1 MRENVKRIADNLK
14 TVIRGKDEVLELLLT
29 ALCANGHVLMEDVP
43 GTGKT
48 TLAKAL
54 AASLRA
60 EFRRIQ
66 FTPDLLPTDITG
78 GLIYSPQAGEFVFKP
93 GPVFCNILLADEINR
108 ASPRTQSALL
118 EAMNEE
124 QVTLDG
130 RRYPLTSPFLVIA
143 TQNPVEF
150 HGTFPLPEAQLDRF
164 LMRFSLGYPSETH
177 ELEILAANGGDG
189 PLKDLQPVA
198 TGEEIREL
206 QHATAAVGVE
216 ESVRAYLA
224 ALVRATRSESRLRLG
239 ASTRGAL
246 SLQRA
251 AQARAYIQGR
261 GHVLPD
267 DVKAMA
273 IPVLAHRL
281 ILDDSAAHSGILAET
296 IVRELLQQIPVPG

>member
-14 TVIRGKDEVLELLLT
+14 KVIRGKDEVLELLLT
-29 ALCANGHVLMEDVP
+29 ALCASGHVLMEDVP

-54 AASLRA
+54 AASLHA

-78 GLIYSPQAGEFVFKP
+78 GLIYSPPAGEFVFKP

-164 LMRFSLGYPSETH
+164 LMRFSLGYPAERH
-177 ELEILAANGGDG
+177 ELEILAANGGEG
-189 PLKDLQPVA
+189 PLQDLQPVA
-198 TGEEIREL
+198 TCDEVRGL
-206 QHATAAVGVE
+206 QRATLAVGVE

-224 ALVRATRSESRLRLG
+224 ALVRATRHEPRLRLG

-261 GHVLPD
+261 GQVLPD

-273 IPVLAHRL
+273 VPVLAHRL
-281 ILDDSAAHSGILAET
+281 ILDDSAAHSGVPAET
-296 IVRELLQQIPVPG
+296 IVREIMQQIPVPG

>member
-130 RRYPLTSPFLVIA
+130 HRYPLTSPFLVIA

-164 LMRFSLGYPSETH
+164 LMRFSLGYPSEMH

-198 TGEEIREL
+198 TCEEVRAL

-224 ALVRATRSESRLRLG
+224 ALVRATRSEPRLRLG

-273 IPVLAHRL
+273 VPVLAHRL
-281 ILDDSAAHSGILAET
+281 ILDDNAAHSGILAET
-296 IVRELLQQIPVPG
+296 IVRELLQAVPVPG